1 LLQQRLSQREGQ
13 RGTVSHAAPSVEAL
27 LSTLPKARLVDLGKQ
42 FGVAIAKPNGVPITE
57 SVERLVESKQLVFTE
72 LLEWMRRDELR
83 KACKKFGLDDKERS
97 RAALAGALI
106 KAHGAQSV
114 PPVSIFG
121 DVGPQRSVPEPGDV
135 ALVRQRQY
143 LVESV
148 AKPKDATELTRVDL
162 VCLDDD
168 QQGRQLSVLWELELG
183 AKVSNRHRPLEGFAS
198 IDPPRHFAAY
208 LHAVKWNSVTATEA
222 GLFQSPFR
230 AGIRLM
236 NHQLTPL
243 KKALELPRCNL
254 FIADDVGLGKTIEA
268 GLVMQELQLRQ
279 RVQFILI
286 VCPASICLQWQRE
299 MERRFG
305 QRFEIYDREFVS
317 RRRRERGFGVN
328 PWVSHQRFIVS
339 YHTLKRPEHM
349 EPLLQHLGKRLKKSL
364 LVLDEAHTAAPSS
377 PGQYAY
383 DSNLTKLVRQVAPL
397 FENRLFLSATPHN
410 GHSNSFSTLL
420 ELLDPQR
427 FTRGVPVEAG
437 SKALE
442 EVMVRRLKRDL
453 LGASLGDF
461 PTRHIVRVAL
471 RTQGEVL
478 EARFG
483 DEPAAQLRSLDEN
496 GLPELQLAQ
505 LLAEYTELMCPAR
518 GPGRFVFVNLQ
529 KRLLSSVAAFH
540 RTLHAHL
547 DRLRKNFGADVLDE
561 PARAGAG
568 ASAGN
573 PSSHVDEAE
582 GARAVDADAFAP
594 IASDD
599 VEARDADEDE
609 LDRRTD
615 AEAEWSTSALR
626 RPSARARQLLGEML
640 RVADAARHQ
649 PDAKARALVH
659 WIRQNH
665 CPGVGFGQSKLAVGA
680 GPWSA
685 QRLIV
690 FTEYADTKRYLTD
703 LLQGAIENT
712 TQSEQRILGFHGA
725 MSDEQRE
732 RVQDAFNG
740 DPDKYPVRI
749 LIATDAAR
757 EGLNLQNHCCNLFH
771 FDVPWNPARLEQRN
785 GRIDRTLQPSK
796 DVWCHYFVYADRRED
811 AVLDTLVKK
820 VETIQRELGTLS
832 DVVMQRMERAL
843 ALGIQTDTGAVLD
856 AAERPTAREQA
867 TQVELESQRMTVDRL
882 KRETDEAGKIRERSA
897 KLMRFNERLLR
908 DAVNVGLELA
918 TGGDSSLR
926 PLDRAALDEQGLDP
940 SAEVYALP
948 ELPPSWERTLDS
960 LRPPRAKDE
969 PEWQWRKRPLQPV
982 VFKPLKRIGEDR
994 VHLHLEH
1001 PVVQRLLSRFLSQG
1015 YSSHD
1020 LSRVT
1025 IVPND
1030 RDGLVR
1036 VIAFGR
1042 ISLFGRGASRLH
1054 DEVISV
1060 AAQRLDARGE
1070 GHLRPFADE
1079 ADRRAITTLEDL
1091 LADPAQLEAIPEH
1104 VQKQVLK
1111 SAAADFAALWPA
1123 VKADAEARAHDAKQK
1138 LTQRGQQEARAL
1150 RSIIEAQRQRIHK
1163 AQQLTFNFDNPTAEE
1178 TSQLESERRHMNER
1192 LKAIG
1197 EELEREPRE
1206 LEALYDVVLERLE
1219 PVGLVYLWPTTRL

>member
-1 LLQQRLSQREGQ
+1 M
-13 RGTVSHAAPSVEAL
+13 SHAVPSVAAL

-57 SVERLVESKQLVFTE
+57 SVERLVESKQLVFAE

-83 KACKKFGLDDKERS
+83 NACKKFGLENKERS
-97 RAALAGALI
+97 RSALAGTLL
-106 KAHGAQSV
+106 KAHGIQSV

-121 DVGPQRSVPEPGDV
+121 DVGTQRSSPEPGDV

-168 QQGRQLSVLWELELG
+168 QQGRELSVLWELELG
-183 AKVSNRHRPLEGFAS
+183 AKVSDRHRPLDAFES

-208 LHAVKWNSVTATEA
+208 LHAVKWNSVTATDA

-236 NHQLTPL
+236 NHQLIPL

-279 RVQFILI
+279 RVQFVLI

-339 YHTLKRPEHM
+339 YHTLKRPEHI
-349 EPLLQHLGKRLKKSL
+349 EPLLQHLGRRLKKSL

-377 PGQYAY
+377 PGQYAC
-383 DSNLTKLVRQVAPL
+383 DSNLTRLVRQVAPL

-453 LGASLGDF
+453 LGAGLGEF
-461 PTRHIVRVAL
+461 PERHIVRVAL

-483 DEPAAQLRSLDEN
+483 DNGPVPLRSLDDSA
-496 GLPELQLAQ
+496 LPELRLAQ
-505 LLAEYTELMCPAR
+505 MLAEYTELMRPAR
-518 GPGRFVFVNLQ
+518 GPGKLVFVNLQ

-540 RTLHAHL
+540 RTLQAHIE
-547 DRLRKNFGADVLDE
+547 RLRKNFGPSVLE
-561 PARAGAG
+561 RGESSERLERPEES
-568 ASAGN
+568 SAGREVA
-573 PSSHVDEAE
+573 PEPFVALGDVDL
-582 GARAVDADAFAP
+582 D
-594 IASDD
+594 
-599 VEARDADEDE
+599 ARDADEDE
-609 LDRRTD
+609 LDSRTD
-615 AEAEWSTSALR
+615 AEAERSTSTLLR
-626 RPSARARQLLGEML
+626 PTARARQLLREML
-640 RVADAARHQ
+640 QLADSARHQ
-649 PDAKARALVH
+649 PDAKARALLH
-659 WIRQNH
+659 WIRENQ
-665 CPGVGFGQSKLAVGA
+665 CPGVGFGQSKLINGA
-680 GPWSA
+680 GTWAS
-685 QRLIV
+685 QRLII

-712 TQSEQRILGFHGA
+712 KEPDQRILGFHGA
-725 MSDEQRE
+725 MSDDQRE
-732 RVQDAFNG
+732 RVQEAFNG
-740 DPDKYPVRI
+740 DPAKHAVRI

-757 EGLNLQNHCCNLFH
+757 EGLNLQNHCYNLFH

-796 DVWCHYFVYADRRED
+796 KVWCHYFVYSDREED
-811 AVLDTLVKK
+811 AVLDALVKK

-832 DVVMQRMERAL
+832 DVVMQRMEQAL
-843 ALGIQTDTGAVLD
+843 VQGIQHGTGAALD
-856 AAERPTAREQA
+856 VAERASLREETAKG
-867 TQVELESQRMTVDRL
+867 ELESQRATVDKL
-882 KRETDEAGKIRERSA
+882 KLETDEAGRIRDRSA
-897 KLMRFNERLLR
+897 KVMQFNDRLLR

-918 TGGDSSLR
+918 TSGANSLQ
-926 PLDRAALDEQGLDP
+926 PLDRAALSEQGMDP

-948 ELPPSWERTLDS
+948 ELPGSWDRTLDS

-1001 PVVQRLLSRFLSQG
+1001 PVVQRILSRFLSQG
-1015 YSSHD
+1015 YSAHD

-1025 IVPND
+1025 IIPND

-1060 AAQRLDARGE
+1060 AAQWLEARGE

-1079 ADRRAITTLEDL
+1079 AERRAQATLEQL
-1091 LADPAQLEAIPEH
+1091 LAEPDQLEPIPEKI
-1104 VQKQVLK
+1104 QKRVLA
-1111 SAAADFAALWPA
+1111 SAAADFATLWST
-1123 VKADAEARAHDAKQK
+1123 VKADAEARAHEAKQK

-1150 RSIIEAQRQRIHK
+1150 KSIIEAQRQRIHK
-1163 AQQLTFNFDNPTAEE
+1163 AQQLTFNFNNPTADEVA
-1178 TSQLESERRHMNER
+1178 QLESERRHMNER
-1192 LKAIG
+1192 LKAIA

-1206 LEALYDVVLERLE
+1206 LEALYEVALQRLE

>member
-1 LLQQRLSQREGQ
+1 LPTL
-13 RGTVSHAAPSVEAL
+13 APSVRAL
-27 LSTLPKARLVDLGKQ
+27 LSTLPKPRLVDLGRQ

-57 SVERLVESKQLVFTE
+57 SVERLVDSRQLVFAE

-83 KACKKFGLDDKERS
+83 RACKKFGLDDKERS
-97 RAALAGALI
+97 RSALAAALL
-106 KAHGAQSV
+106 KAHGAQSQ
-114 PPVSIFG
+114 PPASIFG
-121 DVGPQRSVPEPGDV
+121 DVGPERSVPEAGDV
-135 ALVRQRQY
+135 AVVRQRQY
-143 LVESV
+143 VVEAV
-148 AKPKDATELTRVDL
+148 AKPRDATELTRVNL

-168 QQGRQLSVLWELELG
+168 QQGRELSVLWELELG
-183 AKVSNRHRPLEGFAS
+183 ARVNSRHRPLEKFER
-198 IDPPRHFAAY
+198 IDHPRHFAAY
-208 LHAVKWNSVTATEA
+208 LHAVKWNSVTATDA

-236 NHQLTPL
+236 NHQLIPL

-268 GLVMQELQLRQ
+268 GLVMEELQLRQ

-339 YHTLKRPEHM
+339 YHTLKRPEHL

-364 LVLDEAHTAAPSS
+364 LVLDEAHTAAPSA
-377 PGQYAY
+377 PRQYAC
-383 DSNLTKLVRQVAPL
+383 DSNLTRLVRQVAPL

-437 SKALE
+437 SRALE

-453 LGASLGDF
+453 LGAGLGDF
-461 PTRHIVRVAL
+461 PERHVVRVAL
-471 RTQGEVL
+471 RARDEVL

-483 DEPAAQLRSLDEN
+483 EDGPVPLRSLDDA
-496 GLPELQLAQ
+496 GLPELRLAQ
-505 LLAEYTELMCPAR
+505 MLAEYTELMRPTR
-518 GPGRFVFVNLQ
+518 GPGKFVFVNLQ
-529 KRLLSSVAAFH
+529 KRLLSSVAAFY
-540 RTLHAHL
+540 RTLQAHV
-547 DRLRKNFGADVLDE
+547 DRLRKNFGPQVLED
-561 PARAGAG
+561 
-568 ASAGN
+568 ASEN
-573 PSSHVDEAE
+573 E
-582 GARAVDADAFAP
+582 ADAPEEPGATAELAAELTFGA
-594 IASDD
+594 ADMD
-599 VEARDADEDE
+599 AEARDTDEDE

-615 AEAEWSTSALR
+615 AEAERSTSALQ
-626 RPSARARQLLGEML
+626 RPTQRARRLLREML
-640 RVADAARHQ
+640 HLADVARHQ
-649 PDAKARALVH
+649 PDAKARALLH
-659 WIRQNH
+659 WIRENQ
-665 CPGVGFGQSKLAVGA
+665 CPGVGFGQSKLAKGA
-680 GPWSA
+680 GPWGR

-690 FTEYADTKRYLTD
+690 FTEYADTKRYLTE

-712 TQSEQRILGFHGA
+712 TDSDQRILGFHGA

-732 RVQDAFNG
+732 RVQEAFNA
-740 DPDKYPVRI
+740 DPGRYPVRI

-757 EGLNLQNHCCNLFH
+757 EGLNLQNHCCHLFH

-796 DVWCHYFVYADRRED
+796 EVWCHYFVYPDREED
-811 AVLDTLVKK
+811 AVLDAVVKK

-843 ALGIQTDTGAVLD
+843 VQGIQRDTRAALD
-856 AAERPTAREQA
+856 QAERATSHEQTAKE
-867 TQVELESQRMTVDRL
+867 ELESQRATIDKL
-882 KRETDEAGKIRERSA
+882 KRETDEAGRIRERSA
-897 KLMRFNERLLR
+897 KVMQFNERLLR
-908 DAVNVGLELA
+908 DAINVGLELA
-918 TGGDSSLR
+918 TSGGGSLQ
-926 PLDRAALDEQGLDP
+926 PLDREALAEQGLEP
-940 SAEVYALP
+940 GAEVYALP
-948 ELPPSWERTLDS
+948 ELPPSWDRTLDS
-960 LRPPRAKDE
+960 LRPPRDSDE

-1001 PVVQRLLSRFLSQG
+1001 PVVQRILSRFLSQG
-1015 YSSHD
+1015 YSAHD

-1025 IVPND
+1025 IIPND

-1042 ISLFGRGASRLH
+1042 LSLFGRGASRLH
-1054 DEVISV
+1054 DEVLSV
-1060 AAQRLDARGE
+1060 AAQWLEARGD

-1079 ADRRAITTLEDL
+1079 AERRANATLEQL
-1091 LADPAQLEAIPEH
+1091 LAEPSQLEPIPPRI
-1104 VQKQVLK
+1104 QQRVLD
-1111 SAAADFAALWPA
+1111 SAAADFAALWPS
-1123 VKADAEARAHDAKQK
+1123 VKADAEAKAHEAKQK
-1138 LTQRGQQEARAL
+1138 LTLRGQQEARAL
-1150 RSIIEAQRQRIHK
+1150 KSIILAQRERIFK
-1163 AQQLTFNFDNPTAEE
+1163 AQQLSFNFADPSADELA
-1178 TSQLESERRHMNER
+1178 QLESERRHMNER
-1192 LKAIG
+1192 LKAIDD
-1197 EELEREPRE
+1197 ELEREPRE

-1219 PVGLVYLWPTTRL
+1219 PVGMVYLWPTTRL